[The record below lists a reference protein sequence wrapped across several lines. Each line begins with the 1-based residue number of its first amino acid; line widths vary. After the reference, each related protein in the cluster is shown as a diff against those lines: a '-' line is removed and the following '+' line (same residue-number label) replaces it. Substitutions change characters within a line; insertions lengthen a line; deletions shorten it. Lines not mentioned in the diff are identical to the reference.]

1 MLTGKRV
8 LLGVTGGIAAY
19 KTAFLVR
26 LLVKEGCEVKVVM
39 TQSATEFVTP
49 LTLATLSKN
58 PVSFD
63 FIDSGD
69 GSLSWN
75 NHVELGKWADLM
87 LIAPA
92 TTNTLSKMANGLCD
106 NLLLATYLSCTA
118 PTFVAPAMDLD
129 MYAHVTTKESLSK
142 LESQGVHIIPV
153 GSGFLA
159 SGLEGEGR
167 MSEPE
172 EIVSAI
178 KRQVRSLQKLANKRV
193 LISAGPTRESID
205 PVRFLSNRST
215 GTMGYELAR
224 EAYLQGADVT
234 LVSGPVH
241 PIELPDAIHRI
252 EIESARE
259 MSEVLHDQF
268 PNCDLFISTAA
279 VADFTPME
287 HSSEKIKK
295 SLFQSEDWNL
305 RLVATQD
312 ILASLSSAKK
322 DQIVVGFALESSNAI
337 SNAMSKLKSKNL
349 DAIALNTL
357 EDPGAG
363 FGTKTNQIRLL
374 FADGSDVL
382 LPLNTKREIARLMWS
397 ELIDRLC

>member
-87 LIAPA
+87 LIAQA

-252 EIESARE
+252 EIESASE

>member
-252 EIESARE
+252 EIESAIE
-259 MSEVLHDQF
+259 MFEVLHDQF

-382 LPLNTKREIARLMWS
+382 LPLNTKREIARLIWS
-397 ELIDRLC
+397 ELICRLC

>member
-19 KTAFLVR
+19 KTTFLVR

-63 FIDSGD
+63 FVDSSD

-159 SGLEGEGR
+159 SGLKGEGR

-337 SNAMSKLKSKNL
+337 SNAMSKLKPKNL

>member
-1 MLTGKRV
+1 MLSGKRV

-92 TTNTLSKMANGLCD
+92 TANTLSKMANGLCD

-129 MYAHVTTKESLSK
+129 MYAHVTTRESLSK
-142 LESQGVHIIPV
+142 LESQVVHIIPV

-241 PIELPDAIHRI
+241 PVELPDAIHRI
-252 EIESARE
+252 EIESAKE

-279 VADFTPME
+279 VADFTPLE
-287 HSSEKIKK
+287 YSSEKIKK
-295 SLFQSEDWNL
+295 SLFQAEDWNL

-322 DQIVVGFALESSNAI
+322 DQIVIGFALESSNAI

-382 LPLNTKREIARLMWS
+382 LPLNTKREIARLIWS

>member
-1 MLTGKRV
+1 MLSGKRV

-63 FIDSGD
+63 FIDSSD

-92 TTNTLSKMANGLCD
+92 TANTLSKMANGLCD

-129 MYAHVTTKESLSK
+129 MYAHATTRESLSK

-172 EIVSAI
+172 EIVSAL
-178 KRQVRSLQKLANKRV
+178 KRQVGSLQKLAKKRV

-224 EAYLQGADVT
+224 EAYLQGAEVT

-252 EIESARE
+252 EIESAKE

-312 ILASLSSAKK
+312 ILASLSSTKK

-382 LPLNTKREIARLMWS
+382 LPLNAKREIARLMWS

>member
-1 MLTGKRV
+1 MLLGKRV

-39 TQSATEFVTP
+39 TQSAAEFVTP

-63 FIDSGD
+63 FINSTD

-75 NHVELGKWADLM
+75 NHVELGKWADL
-87 LIAPA
+87 LLVAPA
-92 TTNTLSKMANGLCD
+92 TANTLSKMANGLCD

-118 PTFVAPAMDLD
+118 PIFVAPAMDLD
-129 MYAHVTTKESLSK
+129 MYGHKTTKASLVK

-172 EIVSAI
+172 DIVTAI
-178 KRQVRSLQKLANKRV
+178 SSYFRSVQRLANKKV
-193 LISAGPTRESID
+193 LISAGPTREAID

-234 LVSGPVH
+234 LVSGPVY
-241 PIELPDAIHRI
+241 PIELPEAINRI
-252 EIESARE
+252 EIESAKE
-259 MSEVLHDQF
+259 MSEVLHEQF
-268 PNCDLFISTAA
+268 PNCDLFISAAA
-279 VADFTPME
+279 VADFTPIFN
-287 HSSEKIKK
+287 SPEKIKK
-295 SLFQSEDWNL
+295 STFQSEDWNL

-312 ILASLSSAKK
+312 ILASLSSLRTN
-322 DQIVVGFALESSNAI
+322 QTIIGFALESSNAV
-337 SNAMSKLKSKNL
+337 SNAIAKLKAKNL
-349 DAIALNTL
+349 NAIALNTL

-374 FADGSDVL
+374 FADGSEVL
-382 LPLNTKREIARLMWS
+382 LPLNSKREIARLMWS
-397 ELIDRLC
+397 ELIHRLC